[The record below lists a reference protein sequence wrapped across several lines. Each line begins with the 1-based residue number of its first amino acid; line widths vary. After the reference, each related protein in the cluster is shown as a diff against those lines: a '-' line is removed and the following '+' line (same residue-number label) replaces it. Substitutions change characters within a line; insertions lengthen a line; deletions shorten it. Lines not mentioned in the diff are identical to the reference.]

1 MALVALAALLGVQA
15 EDPAC
20 LLQSQ
25 KRQAL
30 REVTCSHESETY
42 DFSTWEGKLYSAGMG
57 PPEGGIRISSFQP
70 TSDCLQPAIFTKEN
84 GDDTVGNLLDCN
96 CNALVMAGSGSTD
109 SNIDDCTLANKQ
121 KPLIDLHRD
130 LKPFWHWSSLTLK
143 ESRKHQD
150 QLRVCRRVA
159 TTGIN
164 LTRLASNII
173 FDATVLASN
182 VCSLGCQVLDEHQG
196 RCPDHS
202 NRPTTLLARSTH
214 RYSSSS

>member
-70 TSDCLQPAIFTKEN
+70 TSDCLQPAIFTTEN

-109 SNIDDCTLANKQ
+109 ESVDVCAQEEAENEYPTITLLFDSPQTILEVQFFDIGQGGAD
-121 KPLIDLHRD
+121 ITYSTTSG
-130 LKPFWHWSSLTLK
+130 SSK
-143 ESRKHQD
+143 
-150 QLRVCRRVA
+150 
-159 TTGIN
+159 
-164 LTRLASNII
+164 
-173 FDATVLASN
+173 TVLAN
-182 VCSLGCQVLDEHQG
+182 GEEGEAAIVELAGLEDPAPVDIKQI
-196 RCPDHS
+196 R
-202 NRPTTLLARSTH
+202 LLSGMIPWLSAVFDKQ
-214 RYSSSS
+214 